1 MNKMLK
7 QKKVSIQRG
16 MSVTEY
22 ALLLAVVVA
31 ALLGMQIF
39 LKRAVCGN
47 WKQAGDV
54 FGFGR
59 QAVRAQWAE

>member
-1 MNKMLK
+1 MNKILK
-7 QKKVSIQRG
+7 QKKIAIQRG

-22 ALLLAVVVA
+22 AVLLAVVVA

-39 LKRAVCGN
+39 LKRAVSGN

-59 QAVRAQWAE
+59 QATRVEWAK

>member
-1 MNKMLK
+1 MIK
-7 QKKVSIQRG
+7 QKKIAIQRG

-22 ALLLAVVVA
+22 AVLLAVVVM
-31 ALLGMQIF
+31 ALIGMQIF
-39 LKRAVCGN
+39 LKRAVSGN

-59 QAVRAQWAE
+59 QAERVEWAK

>member
-1 MNKMLK
+1 MLK

-22 ALLLAVVVA
+22 AVLLAVVVT

-59 QAVRAQWAE
+59 QAARVEWAK

>member
-1 MNKMLK
+1 MNKMIK
-7 QKKVSIQRG
+7 QKISIQRG

-22 ALLLAVVVA
+22 AVLLAVVVT

-39 LKRAVCGN
+39 LKRTVCGN

-59 QAVRAQWAE
+59 QAVRTEWAE